1 MLGESFQHVV
11 VVAENFHSEFGL
23 GAFEHFVETHLDRL
37 RGKDVIVRIHLREHR
52 SDLLV
57 QFGLGARTAGGL
69 GPLVERLI
77 ENVNIALVRRHR
89 IGGNVAGANA
99 GKHAS
104 DFRKLGQEPVFDFD
118 VGAALALR
126 GGHFGAIEVE
136 FGIVFQHVCDKR
148 IERDGW
154 RIGGCRRRFRCVG
167 NMKHADSGRHGGG
180 QPARAG
186 TLKRQ

>member
-1 MLGESFQHVV
+1 MQLRGAAFGFVFDLGRAGSLFENAFDLLGEFFKHVII
-11 VVAENFHSEFGL
+11 VAENFHREFGL
-23 GAFEHFVETHLDRL
+23 GALEHFVETHLDRL
-37 RGKDVIVRIHLREHR
+37 RGKDVVVRIHLREHR

-118 VGAALALR
+118 VGA
-126 GGHFGAIEVE
+126 
-136 FGIVFQHVCDKR
+136 
-148 IERDGW
+148 ER
-154 RIGGCRRRFRCVG
+154 FLQA
-167 NMKHADSGRHGGG
+167 HADG
-180 QPARAG
+180 
-186 TLKRQ
+186 LV